1 MWATDPHP
9 DHEVSID
16 RHPGDEGIAG
26 VTFDSGGHRLVGTVY
41 LARGDEPKPT
51 ALLLHGCPGLEK
63 NLDLAALLRDR
74 GWNSLLFHYRGCWGS
89 AGRYDLRTIPRDV
102 TGAVDFLAACPL
114 VDSDRI
120 AVVGHS
126 LGGWAA
132 IMTAAAEPRLRAVAV
147 YGAAARLGANL
158 RLDPDQVQHE
168 FTRFLAT
175 TPGEF
180 AAQWAEAAQRMDA
193 LEAVAAISPRPL
205 LVVHGTEDRWVPVE
219 HARELSARAGPP
231 SRYVEVDGANHSFS
245 WHRAE
250 LRDLIA
256 DWLSQTCGRELAR
269 QDL

>member
-1 MWATDPHP
+1 MWATDPHL
-9 DHEVSID
+9 D
-16 RHPGDEGIAG
+16 DEGIAG
-26 VTFDSGGHRLVGTVY
+26 VTFDSDGHRLVGTLY

-102 TGAVDFLAACPL
+102 IAAVDYLAGCPR
-114 VDSDRI
+114 VDSGRI

-132 IMTAAAEPRLRAVAV
+132 IVTAAREPRLRAVAA
-147 YGAAARLGANL
+147 YGAPARLGGGL
-158 RLDPDQVQHE
+158 RPDLDLVEKE

-175 TPGEF
+175 TPEEF
-180 AAQWAEAAQRMDA
+180 VAQRDEAAGRMNA

-205 LVVHGTEDRWVPVE
+205 LLVHGTEDPWVPVAQ
-219 HARELSARAGPP
+219 ARELRARAGPP
-231 SRYVEVDGANHSFS
+231 CRYVEVDGANHSFA

-250 LRDLIA
+250 LRELIA
-256 DWLSQTCGRELAR
+256 GWLAETRDHELAGADMSR
-269 QDL
+269 GRGI